1 MLTVFSRYF
10 SRPLNVLQALRQK
23 EAKKRR
29 IKGTDHR
36 KQTAKT
42 RNCLSPQTELT
53 SGEDQVTRVQ
63 N

>member
-23 EAKKRR
+23 E
-29 IKGTDHR
+29 TR
-36 KQTAKT
+36 KE
-42 RNCLSPQTELT
+42 ELKEQIIGNRLLRLET
-53 SGEDQVTRVQ
+53 VYPHKL